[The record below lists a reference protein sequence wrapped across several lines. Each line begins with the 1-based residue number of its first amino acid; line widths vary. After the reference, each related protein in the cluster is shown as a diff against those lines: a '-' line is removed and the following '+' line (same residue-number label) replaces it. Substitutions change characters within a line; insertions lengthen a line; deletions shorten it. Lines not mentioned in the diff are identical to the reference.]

1 MRHRAAFEETHIA
14 SQQDPVFVER
24 DLRQPLVGATVLIQ
38 SVKSQHPQVCSQ
50 SAEVHIEHEPWIT
63 ERIRPQSGQSGDVE
77 RLENRVNTDPVAV
90 LNPVGEIH
98 RLAVDQDEIDLRVGH
113 AE

>member
-1 MRHRAAFEETHIA
+1 MAANARA
-14 SQQDPVFVER
+14 
-24 DLRQPLVGATVLIQ
+24 
-38 SVKSQHPQVCSQ
+38 QHPEVRSQ
-50 SAEVHIEHEPWIT
+50 AAQVHIEHEPWIT
-63 ERIRPQSGQSGDVE
+63 ERFRLQSGQPGDVE

-98 RLAVDQDEIDLRVGH
+98 RHAVNKDEIDLRVGH